1 MKQVGT
7 VLFSNI
13 VTMPVFKGK
22 STGKYE
28 LTITLDETQA
38 ADAEANGLSIVR
50 SEYQGTE
57 QVKAKLKSKF
67 IMNAKTCVDRN
78 RKPYVDNLG
87 NLKEIPRGSKVN
99 VYYTTKPYE
108 MMDKSGVS
116 NYLNAIQVI
125 EENGTIEFDDYEDE
139 DEYEG
144 ETEY

>member
-13 VTMPVFKGK
+13 VTMPMFQGA

-38 ADAEANGLSIVR
+38 ADAETNGLSITR

-67 IMNAKTCVDRN
+67 LMSSKTCVDRL
-78 RKPYVDNLG
+78 KAPYVDALG
-87 NLKEIPRGSKVN
+87 NLKEIPRGSRVA
-99 VYYTTKPYE
+99 VFYTTKPYE
-108 MMDKSGVS
+108 MMGRTGVS

-125 EENGTIEFDDYEDE
+125 EENGTIDFDDYEDE
-139 DEYEG
+139 DDFEDTGEY
-144 ETEY
+144 